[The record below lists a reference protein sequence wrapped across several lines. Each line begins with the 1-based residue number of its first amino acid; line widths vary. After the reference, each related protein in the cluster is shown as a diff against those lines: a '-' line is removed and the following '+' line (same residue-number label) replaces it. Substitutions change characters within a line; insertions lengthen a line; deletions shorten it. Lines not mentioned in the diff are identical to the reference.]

1 MQRLV
6 RLRVE
11 GQPSKSLL
19 NAPVSWSISAYKEV
33 IEGAYGNGD
42 VARELIALG
51 LQYKVKQSRQGHL
64 VFGHGI
70 EEVVLGLRGLGVC
83 GEIL

>member
-1 MQRLV
+1 MPQ
-6 RLRVE
+6 
-11 GQPSKSLL
+11 G
-19 NAPVSWSISAYKEV
+19 VSWCIRAYEEV
-33 IEGAYGNGD
+33 TEGAYGNGD
-42 VARELIALG
+42 VARELIALD

-64 VFGHGI
+64 VFGHGV